1 VSSILDRAYDAAV
14 GRCLQAM
21 LDLRRIDG
29 TAAISELKT
38 AIRII
43 EDGRR
48 KADREHH
55 VEAFRNRVAAPAV
68 PPDLSLD
75 F

>member
-1 VSSILDRAYDAAV
+1 VSSTLDRAYDAAV

-21 LDLRRIDG
+21 IDLRRVDG
-29 TAAISELKT
+29 TSAISELK
-38 AIRII
+38 AAVRLI

-55 VEAFRNRVAAPAV
+55 VEVFRNRVVPAAPGG
-68 PPDLSLD
+68 LSLD